1 MIMRQVKLWKV
12 IVAVL
17 AILAVVFVIR
27 LITGAIVVTEAALNT
42 VLGIVVVVAALFI
55 VIFMLT
61 YARLNR

>member
-1 MIMRQVKLWKV
+1 MKQIPLWK
-12 IVAVL
+12 ILVAVL
-17 AILAVVFVIR
+17 AVLAVIFVIR

>member
-1 MIMRQVKLWKV
+1 MRQVKLWKV

>member
-1 MIMRQVKLWKV
+1 MRQVKLWKV
-12 IVAVL
+12 FVAIL
-17 AILAVVFVIR
+17 AILAVVFVIK
-27 LITGAIVVTEAALNT
+27 LITGAIVVTEAALNA